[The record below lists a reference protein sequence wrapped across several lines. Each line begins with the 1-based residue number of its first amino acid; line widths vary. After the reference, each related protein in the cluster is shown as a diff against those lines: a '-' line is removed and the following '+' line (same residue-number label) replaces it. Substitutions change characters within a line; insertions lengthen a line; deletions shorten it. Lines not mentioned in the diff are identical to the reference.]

1 MRPIWIDELT
11 TATHTEAL
19 SLSAKKPTFE
29 PTNPSQSVARSCTP
43 LQTTR
48 GTAVLDEPERDDA
61 GRFDTTCDTTELPTD
76 QKVGDSSSSERAELG
91 RALCDIR
98 AQLLT
103 V

>member
-1 MRPIWIDELT
+1 MGKKANIRANKPVPKRRTQLHAVPDGPRDVPIDRPECDDVG
-11 TATHTEAL
+11 
-19 SLSAKKPTFE
+19 
-29 PTNPSQSVARSCTP
+29 QSDTSCDI
-43 LQTTR
+43 
-48 GTAVLDEPERDDA
+48 V
-61 GRFDTTCDTTELPTD
+61 ELPTD